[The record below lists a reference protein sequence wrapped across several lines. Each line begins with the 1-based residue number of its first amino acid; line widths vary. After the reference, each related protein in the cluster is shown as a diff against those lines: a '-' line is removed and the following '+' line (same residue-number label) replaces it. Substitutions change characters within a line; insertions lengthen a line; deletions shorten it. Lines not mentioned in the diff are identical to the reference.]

1 LAGIEKKL
9 MDKWIVKSS
18 ENLIDNNWVKVRRDD
33 VELPNGEEIKDFY
46 VVSLNEAVAIVAVDG
61 NDNLILT
68 KQYRHSYNKELI
80 EIPAG
85 AFEKNEKDGLSVAK
99 RELREETGYVS
110 DEWLYLGP
118 TIESSSKL
126 TNYLHLYFAKD
137 CRKVGE
143 QQLDATEE
151 LEAFLLPIET
161 AVDMVMKNEICSNS
175 SAHGILRVARMLKK

>member
-1 LAGIEKKL
+1 MAGIEKKL

-85 AFEKNEKDGLSVAK
+85 VPFPVSWTVKMKKKQKETQDILSYHSQAAGCSDKARAK
-99 RELREETGYVS
+99 ASGGR
-110 DEWLYLGP
+110 
-118 TIESSSKL
+118 
-126 TNYLHLYFAKD
+126 
-137 CRKVGE
+137 
-143 QQLDATEE
+143 Q
-151 LEAFLLPIET
+151 PIEECGRT
-161 AVDMVMKNEICSNS
+161 
-175 SAHGILRVARMLKK
+175 GL